1 MELIEARALS
11 VGYGAK
17 VVLGNVELEVRPGEL
32 TLLIGP
38 NASGKSTLLKTLAG
52 VLKPVMGAVYVS
64 GSELHGLSPRERA
77 KKVSAVFT
85 GRPNLGA
92 MTVEEVVAMGR
103 YPWTN
108 LAHLLSEED
117 RRAVEGAMKDVG
129 VLQLRRRKVSE
140 LSDGQFQ
147 RVMIARA
154 LAQSPRCLVL
164 DEPTTHLDVRSRLE
178 VMGLLLRLTRTR
190 GIAAIASTHELELA
204 LRFADR
210 IVAILDGSIVVRD
223 DPEDL
228 LREEAFLRGF
238 GLNGELTIS
247 PATLSVEFRRGS
259 SQGSP
264 RVFVIAGAGTGSRV
278 FRALT
283 RRGVRVLTG
292 VLHRNDVDHH
302 VAASM
307 GIEVISE
314 EPFHPIS
321 EASYSAALSTALG
334 SDAVV
339 YASPP
344 IGPLNR
350 RNVDLAK
357 ELVRAGRRVLVM
369 PGVSSGLVRGAEE
382 VEGVGRLIEELVG
395 AGDRVKWAEARSG

>member
-1 MELIEARALS
+1 MIEARALS

-17 VVLGNVELEVRPGEL
+17 VVLGGVELEVRPGEL

-52 VLKPVMGAVYVS
+52 VLRPVMGAVYVA
-64 GSELHGLSPRERA
+64 GAELHRLPPRERA
-77 KKVSAVFT
+77 RRVSAVFT
-85 GRPNLGA
+85 GRPDLNA

-117 RRAVEGAMKDVG
+117 RRAVEGAMRDAG
-129 VLQLRRRKVSE
+129 VLHLRHRKASE

-178 VMGLLLRLTRTR
+178 VMGLLLRLTRSK
-190 GIAAIASTHELELA
+190 GIAVIASTHELELA

-228 LREEAFLRGF
+228 LKEEAFVRGF
-238 GLNGELTIS
+238 GLEGELSIS
-247 PATLSVEFRRGS
+247 PVTLSVEFGRGS

-278 FRALT
+278 YRALT

-302 VAASM
+302 VAESM

-314 EPFHPIS
+314 EPFNPIG
-321 EASYSAALSTALG
+321 EASYSAALSAALG

-350 RNVDLAK
+350 KNAELTN
-357 ELVRAGRRVLVM
+357 ELVGAGMRVLM
-369 PGVSSGLVRGAEE
+369 TPGPSSGLVRGAEP
-382 VEGVGRLIEELVG
+382 VESVGMLIEELLRPG
-395 AGDRVKWAEARSG
+395 AEVKKAEARVG